1 MILSPGSRSNR
12 LSKRAVCIAVD
23 TVTVYHWDRRHGLTE
38 SFAFDASETGLTH
51 FSRYLRESPAL
62 PTYILVDIVEEE
74 YRQETI
80 PHLRGSDRQ
89 AVIKRKQ
96 ARLFRGTPYCYT
108 SLQGRETGGRR
119 DQHLLFTALVNPDLV
134 TPWVHL
140 CLQNKIP
147 VAGIYS
153 LAILSKSLLPR
164 LGATARNVLLVT
176 LQSTSG
182 LRQSYFRDQ
191 ELKISRL
198 ARIPRLGTAP
208 FGSYVLGELDKLQR
222 YLNSL
227 GLMDPGALTVYI
239 LSHGESIE
247 ALNRQ
252 CLDAENL
259 RFYLLD
265 MSEVARLCGIQ
276 GVLATP
282 FSDYLFAHL
291 LLQRTPKNH
300 YGSPEERKYFKL
312 HQARAGLRAMSFA
325 LVLGGVLWSGLNLIE
340 GIYLRVQ
347 GTDIAHKTQLY
358 QTRFQFAQ
366 QGLQTT
372 PVDPLDIKTGV
383 EVVDTL
389 AKYKAIPLTIMSTI
403 SRALDKFEDLHLE
416 EIQWIASTDPNSVIG
431 GASEAEEAPSLSREL
446 SAPEGHPAY
455 RYYQIALIKGH
466 IKPFNGNYREAI
478 ATIDRFAGSVRSQAA
493 VEDVKTVTLPLN
505 VGPETS
511 LQGSTSEEPA
521 TKEANFAVRVV
532 LGILPP

>member
-1 MILSPGSRSNR
+1 M
-12 LSKRAVCIAVD
+12 
-23 TVTVYHWDRRHGLTE
+23 TVYHWDRRRGLSRRGLTKP
-38 SFAFDASETGLTH
+38 FAFDANETGLVH
-51 FSRYLRESPAL
+51 FSRYLQESPAL
-62 PTYILVDIVEEE
+62 PTYILVDTVEEE

-108 SLQGRETGGRR
+108 SLQGREAGGRR
-119 DQHLLFTALVNPDLV
+119 DQQLLLTALVNPDLV
-134 TPWVHL
+134 TPWVHV
-140 CLQNKIP
+140 CLQNKIS

-153 LAILSKSLLPR
+153 LAIISKSLLPK

-198 ARIPRLGTAP
+198 ARIPRLGTVP
-208 FGSYVLGELDKLQR
+208 FGPYVLGELDKLQR

-227 GLMDPGALTVYI
+227 GLMAPGILTVYI
-239 LSHGESIE
+239 LSHGESLE

-265 MSEVARLCGIQ
+265 MSEVAGLCGIQ
-276 GVLATP
+276 GGLATP

-291 LLQRTPKNH
+291 LLQRAPKNH

-312 HQARAGLRAMSFA
+312 HQARAGLMAMSFA
-325 LVLGGVLWSGLNLIE
+325 LVLGGVLWSSLNLIE
-340 GIYLRVQ
+340 GIYLRAQ
-347 GTDIAHKTQLY
+347 GIDIAHKTQLY

-372 PVDPLDIKTGV
+372 PVDPLDIKTAV

-389 AKYKAIPLTIMSTI
+389 AKYKAIPLAIMSTI

-416 EIQWIASTDPNSVIG
+416 EIHWIASTDPNSVVG
-431 GASEAEEAPSLSREL
+431 GANKTEEAPSLSREL
-446 SAPEGHPAY
+446 SALEGPPTY

-466 IKPFNGNYREAI
+466 IEPFNGNYREAI
-478 ATIDRFAGSVRSQAA
+478 AIIDRFAGSLRSQAA

-532 LGILPP
+532 LGTTP